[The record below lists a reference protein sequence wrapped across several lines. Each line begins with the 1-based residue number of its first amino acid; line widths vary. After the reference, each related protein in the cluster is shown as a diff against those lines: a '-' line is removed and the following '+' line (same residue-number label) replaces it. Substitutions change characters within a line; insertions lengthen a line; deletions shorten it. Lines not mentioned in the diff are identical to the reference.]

1 MSYWAWYDLE
11 KGYDYAYLEA
21 STDGQHWDIIH
32 TPSCF
37 DQDTSGNAYGCG
49 YTGKSGGGDAS
60 QWLDETADLSQY
72 AGKKIE
78 LRFEYVTDPAV
89 NLEGLALDDVSIPAI
104 HYSSGFESDDGGW
117 QADGFARVE
126 DDLPQTFRLA
136 LIVKGDKTTVQNITL
151 TPDQTADIPLS
162 LKAGQNAVLVVTG
175 TERFTRLRA
184 GFTLEIK

>member
-1 MSYWAWYDLE
+1 M
-11 KGYDYAYLEA
+11 
-21 STDGQHWDIIH
+21 
-32 TPSCF
+32 
-37 DQDTSGNAYGCG
+37 
-49 YTGKSGGGDAS
+49 
-60 QWLDETADLSQY
+60 
-72 AGKKIE
+72 
-78 LRFEYVTDPAV
+78 TDPAV
-89 NLEGLALDDVSIPAI
+89 NLAGLALDDVSIPAI
-104 HYSSGFESDDGGW
+104 HYTSDFETDDGGW

-162 LKAGQNAVLVVTG
+162 LQAGQNAVLVVTG